1 MESEMQ
7 MNDEEQLRERH
18 RQQAYRVVAI
28 RALERVLREHITPR
42 MKAEARD
49 QSAALHALESVDGF
63 LRSWRAAEA
72 STEDAL
78 AKKLEFGV
86 PPDEWKYEPRG

>member
-1 MESEMQ
+1 

-18 RQQAYRVVAI
+18 RQQQYKVVTI
-28 RALERVLREHITPR
+28 RALEKVLREHIMPR

-49 QSAALHALESVDGF
+49 KNAAVFALGSVEGF

-86 PPDEWKYEPRG
+86 PPDEWKYPG

>member
-1 MESEMQ
+1 
-7 MNDEEQLRERH
+7 MNEEEQLRERH

-28 RALERVLREHITPR
+28 RALERVLREHIMPR

-49 QSAALHALESVDGF
+49 QRAAVFALGSVEGF

-72 STEDAL
+72 STEDSL

-86 PPDEWKYEPRG
+86 PPGEWKYPG